1 MGQGNQERLDLY
13 AGKVGGQ
20 REHALQNGPTLNQAA
35 GAGLAFLVA
44 LFVLQN
50 LLAVLKL
57 PDLLQD
63 FFALVLFRFRLGG
76 VVFVHIA
83 ISLSPLAAPSSRV

>member
-13 AGKVGGQ
+13 AGKAGGQ
-20 REHALQNGPTLNQAA
+20 RKNALQNGPALNQAA
-35 GAGLAFLVA
+35 GAGLAFLVT

-57 PDLLQD
+57 PDFLQD
-63 FFALVLFRFRLGG
+63 FFALVLFLFRLGG
-76 VVFVHIA
+76 VVFVHIVFSFGGS
-83 ISLSPLAAPSSRV
+83 IQPRLI

>member
-1 MGQGNQERLDLY
+1 MAYRPLADEIRPKNLDE
-13 AGKVGGQ
+13 VGGQ
-20 REHALQNGPTLNQAA
+20 RENALQNGPSFNQAA

-44 LFVLQN
+44 LLVLQN

-63 FFALVLFRFRLGG
+63 FLPFFF
-76 VVFVHIA
+76 
-83 ISLSPLAAPSSRV
+83 

>member
-1 MGQGNQERLDLY
+1 MGQGNQERLDLH

-20 REHALQNGPTLNQAA
+20 RENALQNGPTLNQAA
-35 GAGLAFLVA
+35 GAGLAFLVT
-44 LFVLQN
+44 LLVLQN

-63 FFALVLFRFRLGG
+63 FFALVFFRFRLGG
-76 VVFVHIA
+76 AVFVHIVFSFGGS
-83 ISLSPLAAPSSRV
+83 IQPRLI

>member
-20 REHALQNGPTLNQAA
+20 REHALQNGPALNQAA
-35 GAGLAFLVA
+35 SAGLAFLIVP
-44 LFVLQN
+44 LILQN
-50 LLAVLKL
+50 LLTVLKL

-63 FFALVLFRFRLGG
+63 FFALVFFRFRLGG

-83 ISLSPLAAPSSRV
+83 FPLGGSIQPHLI